1 MPRWT
6 HRKEYCFDSY
16 FTLPFCLISWI
27 NPFSSLSPSSFW
39 PLHSSRASS
48 RRPPSATP
56 QPLTPPPSVTSHF
69 PPRPTQPPVPS
80 SPTSLPPLLGYL
92 APPSGRI
99 HYNDMYEM
107 LTNMSPPLGLGKKC
121 PSKLAYKVELN
132 ASVRRRPFCLKRWGF

>member
-6 HRKEYCFDSY
+6 HRKEYCLTSP
-16 FTLPFCLISWI
+16 TLLF
-27 NPFSSLSPSSFW
+27 
-39 PLHSSRASS
+39 
-48 RRPPSATP
+48 PSAWYRGLTLSLLYLHPLSDPSTPPALPLDVPPRP